1 MGVETEFRE
10 VLWNIQQVKK
20 QKLGPAFSE
29 IGLTAGQP
37 RVLTRLLKKD
47 GITQK
52 ELSDICLIDSTTLS
66 RILDKLEQMGL
77 INRQNNPDCRRSF
90 LVVLTQAGREKAILA
105 RNKFRLLDDVMLK
118 GFTQQEKEQL
128 LRQMTRVY
136 ENML

>member
-1 MGVETEFRE
+1 MEYPTGQKAEIRACLFRDRPHR
-10 VLWNIQQVKK
+10 W
-20 QKLGPAFSE
+20 A
-29 IGLTAGQP
+29 A

>member
-1 MGVETEFRE
+1 MGVDTEFRE

-77 INRQNNPDCRRSF
+77 ILRQNNPCLLYTS
-90 LVVLTQAGREKAILA
+90 VVLGVGHIGIHLGHLKAWK
-105 RNKFRLLDDVMLK
+105 RKK
-118 GFTQQEKEQL
+118 
-128 LRQMTRVY
+128 
-136 ENML
+136 